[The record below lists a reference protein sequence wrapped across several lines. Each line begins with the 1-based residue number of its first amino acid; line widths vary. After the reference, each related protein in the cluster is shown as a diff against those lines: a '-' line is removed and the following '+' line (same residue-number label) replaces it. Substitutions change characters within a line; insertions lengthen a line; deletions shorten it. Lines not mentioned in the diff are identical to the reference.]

1 MSKTRLDFS
10 IHIFATILGIA
21 SASGACCFGLN
32 PSVTHWKYL
41 LGQDQCAYQLR
52 TTASMMMMME
62 CVGLIVC
69 WFAYTFLQFITR
81 TAVAGKQ
88 TGWLAGWLV
97 ECWPRICWCSFIQY
111 SSKFKMHMLCY
122 GCVYTHRIYNVYTRI
137 IPSSWA
143 NGMGMRMRMRINV
156 EHTQTTPKTLFCTLC
171 LSRARPP
178 ARSRFSSVLEHIRT
192 TDKPKRYIKWK
203 QL

>member
-1 MSKTRLDFS
+1 MSKTS
-10 IHIFATILGIA
+10 IRIFATILGIA
-21 SASGACCFGLN
+21 SASGLN

-52 TTASMMMMME
+52 TTDSMMMME

-88 TGWLAGWLV
+88 TAWLV

-143 NGMGMRMRMRINV
+143 NGMGMRMRINV

-171 LSRARPP
+171 LSR